1 MPAKRKRLPLADD
14 VQAMIDDLMPV
25 PVLTEEDVDPL
36 QLLLDA
42 PAEEFQRAL
51 SQPVRQILIAGLR
64 NMPAP
69 RSLKEFTSVFAMFQK
84 LEGLDKKD
92 EKSALP
98 QGMVIPLR
106 HVQRRIGSFP
116 EPPQPPPSL
125 LELEAE
131 MADAA
136 IGTGSPPPPPPTAV
150 SPADD
155 FEV

>member
-36 QLLLDA
+36 QLLIDA
-42 PAEEFQRAL
+42 PVEQFMEAL
-51 SQPVRQILIAGLR
+51 KPVMRKMVIAGLR
-64 NMPAP
+64 NMPAA
-69 RSLKEFTSVFAMFQK
+69 RAVKEFTSVYALFEKA
-84 LEGLDKKD
+84 EGLNKKD
-92 EKSALP
+92 EKNTMP
-98 QGMVIPLR
+98 MGMVVPLR

-116 EPPQPPPSL
+116 EPPQPAPTL

-131 MADAA
+131 MADDALSS
-136 IGTGSPPPPPPTAV
+136 GGVVAV
-150 SPADD
+150 DD

>member
-42 PAEEFQRAL
+42 PAEEFQKSL
-51 SQPVRQILIAGLR
+51 SAPVRKILIESLR
-64 NMPAP
+64 NMPAAK
-69 RSLKEFTSVFAMFQK
+69 SLKEFASVYSIMEK
-84 LEGLDKKD
+84 IEGLNKKD
-92 EKSALP
+92 EKSSLP
-98 QGMVIPLR
+98 VGMVIPLR

-116 EPPQPPPSL
+116 EPPVALPTT

-131 MADAA
+131 MADDSLSS
-136 IGTGSPPPPPPTAV
+136 GEVVAV
-150 SPADD
+150 DD

>member
-42 PAEEFQRAL
+42 PAEEFQKAL

-69 RSLKEFTSVFAMFQK
+69 RSLKEFASVYAIMEK
-84 LEGLDKKD
+84 VEGLNKKD

-116 EPPQPPPSL
+116 EPPIAPPSI

-131 MADAA
+131 MADQV
-136 IGTGSPPPPPPTAV
+136 IGDISSADPT
-150 SPADD
+150 DD